1 MSAPF
6 SDDLREFIHTWVK
19 SVWAVELL
27 LFLRRN
33 DKSSWTVDALTRE
46 LRSSNFLVEDILAT
60 FLQAGIVRQG
70 PDGYRYEPAAP
81 FLDGLVRQLADAYGT
96 RPLAVSKEILAGSRS
111 HIQTFADAFKLK
123 RD

>member
-6 SDDLREFIHTWVK
+6 SDDLRDFIHTWMK

-27 LFLRRN
+27 LFLCRN
-33 DKSSWTVDALTRE
+33 DKSSWSVDALTRE
-46 LRSSNFLVEDILAT
+46 LRSSNFLVEDILAN
-60 FLQAGIVRQG
+60 LVQAGIVRHA
-70 PDGYRYEPAAP
+70 PDGYRYEPAAS
-81 FLDGLVRQLADAYGT
+81 FLDGLVRQLADAYAT
-96 RPLAVSKEILAGSRS
+96 RPLAVSKEILAGGRS